1 MNTSYDEKNEILN
14 LFLEEFREK
23 DKLIEDYRYR
33 PLEFLAKRGSYYPPK
48 LAEMFSD
55 IYNLKVTNAIWKG
68 PRSGGKTY
76 GLGDLAASMF
86 LFKGFDVLIS
96 SGGEGQAREVYGE
109 VMNALEDKEVADY
122 VPTSTM
128 QITKGREGN
137 WIRFTPASTKR
148 VRGPHPG
155 RGHGGMIILDEEG
168 EMEEKIVKAVLGTG
182 GTADPLV
189 IIRAS
194 TAHNIDGT
202 YAELLDKYKE
212 RGYTLYE
219 WDAFDVC
226 EKCELKC
233 KDCIPEFREDYCKGK
248 AHKNSV
254 LGWISLQYLFRMWAQ
269 ETKEWF
275 EVEMMAM
282 RPSGAVNVINREDF
296 KVAVVPEVSFKK
308 GAPGA
313 FGVDWGF
320 KGMAAVL
327 ATQMVAEK
335 LRVFDRMAFTRKGT
349 EDIVTALKDWR
360 KMYDINEVYGDS
372 SHPFENDALRKADF
386 TVHEVTFVSF
396 KEAGAGAVKW
406 FFEKEKIEIPE
417 IFKDV
422 IDQLKKWRRG
432 KDGKIIKKE
441 DHFPDAL
448 LCTMKKWWEKAKRKV
463 GYLKITKR

>member
-1 MNTSYDEKNEILN
+1 MITSFDDKNEILN
-14 LFLEEFREK
+14 LFLEELRER
-23 DKLIEDYRYR
+23 DKLIEDYRHK
-33 PLEFLAKRGSYYPPK
+33 PIEFLAKRGSYYPPK
-48 LAEMFSD
+48 LAEMFTD
-55 IYNLKVTNAIWKG
+55 IYTLKVTNAIWKG

-96 SGGEGQAREVYGE
+96 SGGEGQAREVYEE
-109 VMNALEDKEVADY
+109 VMNVLEDKEVTDY
-122 VPTSTM
+122 VPTITM
-128 QITKGREGN
+128 QITKGRKGN

-189 IIRAS
+189 IIRSS

-202 YAELLDKYKE
+202 YADLLDKHRE
-212 RGYTLYE
+212 RGYKLYE

-226 EKCELKC
+226 EKCEMKC
-233 KDCIPEFREDYCKGK
+233 EDCIPEFRDDYCRGK

-275 EVEMMAM
+275 EVEMMAR
-282 RPSGAVNVINREDF
+282 RPSGAAQVINREDF
-296 KVAVVPEVSFKK
+296 KSAVIPEVPFEK

-313 FGVDWGF
+313 FGIDWGF
-320 KGMAAVL
+320 KGLSAVL

-335 LRVFDRMAFTRKGT
+335 LRVFDRMSFTREGIGN
-349 EDIVTALKDWR
+349 IVEAMKEWR
-360 KMYDINEVYGDS
+360 EMYGINEVYADS
-372 SHPFENDALRKADF
+372 SHPFENDALKKADF
-386 TVHEVTFVSF
+386 TVHEITFVSF

-406 FFEKEKIEIPE
+406 FFEKQKIEILE
-417 IFKDV
+417 TFKDV
-422 IDQLKKWRRG
+422 IEQLKKWRRG
-432 KDGKIIKKE
+432 KDGKIVKKD

-463 GYLKITKR
+463 GYMKVTRR